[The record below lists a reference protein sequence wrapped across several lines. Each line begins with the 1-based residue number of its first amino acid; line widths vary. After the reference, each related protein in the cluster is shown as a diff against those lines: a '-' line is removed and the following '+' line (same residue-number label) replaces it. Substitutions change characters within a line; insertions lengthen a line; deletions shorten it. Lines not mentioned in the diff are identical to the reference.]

1 MSEGD
6 KSWWT
11 TMPGLLTALAAI
23 ITAVGGLVA
32 ALGQTG
38 VFGGK
43 SAAPAA
49 STALAQVEPVAPVA
63 ARPAEPSARP
73 QSAVAPSSPA
83 AIKGVRVTTKTGDVV
98 ALRPTATILGA
109 TIPLKAGQEVPF
121 DRLERIDFTQPW
133 DGTLKLAL
141 VGGASMDGAVENLP
155 LSGSNDLGDYLKMLS
170 EIRRIEF
177 DR

>member
-43 SAAPAA
+43 SAVPAA
-49 STALAQVEPVAPVA
+49 SSGPAPVEPVAI
-63 ARPAEPSARP
+63 RPADPPARP
-73 QSAVAPSSPA
+73 QPAAALPSPA
-83 AIKGVRVTTKTGDVV
+83 AIKAVRVTTKAGDVV

-109 TIPLKAGQEVPF
+109 TIPLKSGQEVPF

-155 LSGSNDLGDYLKMLS
+155 LSGSNELGDYLKMLS

>member
-32 ALGQTG
+32 TLGQAG
-38 VFGGK
+38 VLGGK
-43 SAAPAA
+43 PASLAA
-49 STALAQVEPVAPVA
+49 SSSPGHVEPAVPVA
-63 ARPAEPSARP
+63 ARPAEPSTRP
-73 QSAVAPSSPA
+73 QSAADPPSPA
-83 AIKGVRVTTKTGDVV
+83 AIKAVRVTTKTGDVV

-109 TIPLKAGQEVPF
+109 TIPLKTGQEVPF

-155 LSGSNDLGDYLKMLS
+155 LSGSNELGGYLKMLS

>member
-43 SAAPAA
+43 SASPAA
-49 STALAQVEPVAPVA
+49 ASAAAPVEPVA
-63 ARPAEPSARP
+63 ARPADPPALAQP
-73 QSAVAPSSPA
+73 AAALPSPA

-98 ALRPTATILGA
+98 ALRSTATILGA
-109 TIPLKAGQEVPF
+109 TIPLKSGQEVPF

-141 VGGASMDGAVENLP
+141 VGGVSMDGAVENLP
-155 LSGSNDLGDYLKMLS
+155 LSGSNELGDYLKMLS